1 MEKKNNTVVF
11 KVNNDTKEKMIAY
24 YQDKLRI
31 KTPPYAIFQAE
42 EAGTIITLYESNKA
56 MFQGS
61 NAKEDSLMWQEINK
75 GNNDVYEII
84 SEDIEEKEN
93 CENEHFSKLEEAFEV
108 FRKSYPGRKRGHDT
122 EFDAFKRKHKNWTKI
137 VPLLMPALQRLI
149 EYNKAAEAAGQWKP
163 NYANL
168 STWLYQARWE
178 EELPEI
184 TSKQPKQQSKEQ
196 PKTTVCDYEEEDA
209 AFISKNK

>member
-84 SEDIEEKEN
+84 SEDIEEKEKKEKKKEITLPLEIN
-93 CENEHFSKLEEAFEV
+93 SIGSDEVGTGDYFGPIVVTASYVNKENIELLHNLGVRDSKKLLD
-108 FRKSYPGRKRGHDT
+108 SYRVI
-122 EFDAFKRKHKNWTKI
+122 I
-137 VPLLMPALQRLI
+137 VPASS
-149 EYNKAAEAAGQWKP
+149 A
-163 NYANL
+163 
-168 STWLYQARWE
+168 
-178 EELPEI
+178 
-184 TSKQPKQQSKEQ
+184 
-196 PKTTVCDYEEEDA
+196 
-209 AFISKNK
+209 

>member
-84 SEDIEEKEN
+84 IFVESSD
-93 CENEHFSKLEEAFEV
+93 C
-108 FRKSYPGRKRGHDT
+108 
-122 EFDAFKRKHKNWTKI
+122 I
-137 VPLLMPALQRLI
+137 V
-149 EYNKAAEAAGQWKP
+149 
-163 NYANL
+163 
-168 STWLYQARWE
+168 
-178 EELPEI
+178 
-184 TSKQPKQQSKEQ
+184 
-196 PKTTVCDYEEEDA
+196 
-209 AFISKNK
+209 

>member
-1 MEKKNNTVVF
+1 MEKQNNTVVF

-84 SEDIEEKEN
+84 SEDIEEKEKK
-93 CENEHFSKLEEAFEV
+93 EKKKEITLPLEINSIGSDEVGTGDYFGPIVVTASYVNKEKWVLQFTIPFEFIDEAF
-108 FRKSYPGRKRGHDT
+108 GTHTDT
-122 EFDAFKRKHKNWTKI
+122 
-137 VPLLMPALQRLI
+137 M
-149 EYNKAAEAAGQWKP
+149 
-163 NYANL
+163 YANL
-168 STWLYQARWE
+168 FKCGDETPHEHYISYSPVNSE
-178 EELPEI
+178 VMDFH
-184 TSKQPKQQSKEQ
+184 QSKFFA
-196 PKTTVCDYEEEDA
+196 K
-209 AFISKNK
+209 FILE